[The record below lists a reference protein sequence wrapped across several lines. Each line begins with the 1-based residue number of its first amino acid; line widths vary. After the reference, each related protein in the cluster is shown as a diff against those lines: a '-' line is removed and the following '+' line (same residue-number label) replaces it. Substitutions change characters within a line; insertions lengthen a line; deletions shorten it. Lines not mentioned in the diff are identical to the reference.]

1 MRDDVT
7 DYAGGVV
14 AVQCDGV
21 FGELVQLGWVEDVE
35 SFLEVGEYGITNGE
49 KIIRWRTRMLSSHRQ
64 AVRNKAN
71 SRPRIA
77 HFVNELG
84 EARAFGPSDRGMEV
98 NVRSRR

>member
-35 SFLEVGEYGITNGE
+35 SFSDAVKPSTGSE
-49 KIIRWRTRMLSSHRQ
+49 K
-64 AVRNKAN
+64 
-71 SRPRIA
+71 
-77 HFVNELG
+77 
-84 EARAFGPSDRGMEV
+84 
-98 NVRSRR
+98 